1 MNHRP
6 PTQTLPQV
14 SVETPE
20 PSGDSII
27 HCVKSAL
34 CVVSLDWNL
43 YTVLTLKRFALLF
56 CGVVDSL
63 RFNS

>member
-20 PSGDSII
+20 QSGDSII
-27 HCVKSAL
+27 HRVKSAL

-43 YTVLTLKRFALLF
+43 YTILTLMRFALLF

-63 RFNS
+63 